1 VTDATLVLAKLTTVR
16 EHVDRIERRRR
27 GTFEQFRGD
36 VDRQDALALSLIV
49 ALQESADIALHIASD
64 QGWGVPPSYAAAFDL
79 LAERGVIDRDL
90 ARRMAAIAS
99 LRNRVAHGYGS
110 VDLDRIW
117 REIPDGV
124 ATLVAFTGAIAG
136 FIEPP
141 PPPAR

>member
-16 EHVDRIERRRR
+16 EHVDRIERRRS

-64 QGWGVPPSYAAAFDL
+64 EGWGVSSSYAAAFGL
-79 LAERGVIDRDL
+79 LADRGVIDRDL
-90 ARRMAAIAS
+90 SRQMAAIAS

-117 REIPDGV
+117 REVPDGV
-124 ATLVAFTGAIAG
+124 AALRAFAAAIAA

-141 PPPAR
+141 PPPSR